1 MNVLSAG
8 WIGGGGGG
16 TAVPAVALRAF
27 ARWGL
32 GTSRSQF
39 AFKYSHI
46 PSFPPSRPNP
56 DSRYPP
62 NPEAASNRLV
72 QLTHTT
78 PALIFGATSSAR
90 LMFSV
95 HTLAASPYGVLLA
108 SSTAS
113 AGGRDVIETSTRPKI
128 STWAMVAAGAT
139 FVNNGGGWKQA
150 PRRGGPGRCAIPSCP
165 GGRDPAQHPC
175 PWLNQ
180 VASPAPS
187 TTLSKAASANTVDGL
202 SPPGAGEGFLPDPAG
217 ALRMMRPASVEP
229 VNAILSMSG

>member
-1 MNVLSAG
+1 MAG
-8 WIGGGGGG
+8 RREAGAGRWRAARTFPGLD
-16 TAVPAVALRAF
+16 VSRFPPPA
-27 ARWGL
+27 
-32 GTSRSQF
+32 SRS
-39 AFKYSHI
+39 AFRYSHI

-78 PALIFGATSSAR
+78 PALILGATSSAR

-113 AGGRDVIETSTRPKI
+113 AGGRNVIETSTGPKI

-139 FVNNGGGWKQA
+139 FVDNGGGGKEA
-150 PRRGGPGRCAIPSCP
+150 AAGAGPHGLP
-165 GGRDPAQHPC
+165 
-175 PWLNQ
+175 Q
-180 VASPAPS
+180 VAP
-187 TTLSKAASANTVDGL
+187 
-202 SPPGAGEGFLPDPAG
+202 
-217 ALRMMRPASVEP
+217 
-229 VNAILSMSG
+229 